1 MTRKREHLA
10 RRRRMAGYSQER
22 LAEVLRVERSTVV
35 RWERGE
41 TVPQPWIRPRLAKTL
56 GLSPDVLAELLN
68 DQAADQRHDATN
80 LGSALARTARSDTPV
95 AKQVMSQ
102 VRQVAAA
109 YETAPSA
116 SLLAAAGQCHATA
129 EWLLTQTGREAD
141 RAELHAAAT
150 ASATLMGQLVWD
162 ASQRRDYGTTVAY
175 CDVAIEHA
183 HEHGDTVAA
192 AHAELRKGFAALYG
206 QADVRDPRAGLA
218 SAQAAAE
225 QSRSISN
232 ALAGLSLLHVA
243 EGYAMLGEYR
253 RCEQTLNQA
262 EGRFDLIDSDDPGA
276 EFFSPTQLGRL
287 AGSCY
292 LFLGHPERAEPIL
305 SATADALRPRPKT
318 RSLVLG
324 NLALAHL
331 RQRQLDA
338 ATATLH
344 DAIDLLDDSRG
355 GGGMTVVF
363 SAGRELYPW
372 RAEPAVHDVHDRL
385 LALVARA

>member
-1 MTRKREHLA
+1 MHKRERLA
-10 RRRRMAGYSQER
+10 QRRKMAGYSQER

-41 TVPQPWIRPRLAKTL
+41 TAPQPWLRPRLSRAL
-56 GLSPDVLAELLN
+56 GVSGDGLAELLA
-68 DQAADQRHDATN
+68 DEAAGPGDDTDRFDR
-80 LGSALARTARSDTPV
+80 GLAWPTRADRDV
-95 AKQVMSQ
+95 AGQLTGR

-116 SLLAAAGQCHATA
+116 SLLADAGQCHATV
-129 EWLLTQTGREAD
+129 EWLLIQSRCEVD
-141 RAELHAAAT
+141 RVELHAAAT
-150 ASATLMGQLVWD
+150 SSATLMSQLVWD

-175 CDVAIEHA
+175 CDMAIEHA
-183 HEHGDTVAA
+183 REHGDPVAA

-206 QADVRDPRAGLA
+206 QADVRNPKTGLA
-218 SAQAAAE
+218 SAQIAAA
-225 QSRSISN
+225 QSQRVSN
-232 ALAGLSLLHVA
+232 ALAGLSLLHVGEA
-243 EGYAMLGEYR
+243 YAMLGEYR
-253 RCEQTLNQA
+253 RCEQALNQA
-262 EGRFDLIDSDDPGA
+262 ESRFNRVGSDDPGA
-276 EFFSPTQLGRL
+276 EFFSPAQLGRL

-305 SATADALRPRPKT
+305 TATAEALRARPKT

-324 NLALAHL
+324 NLALAYL
-331 RQRQLDA
+331 RQRQLDG

-344 DAIDLLDDSRG
+344 EAIDLLEDSRG

-363 SAGRELYPW
+363 SAARELYPW
-372 RAEPAVHDVHDRL
+372 RAEPAVQDVHDRL